1 MENIFD
7 SIFSNGEINGLTF
20 IVCILLALLIGTI
33 FSFMCYYKNDSSQS
47 FLITTAMIPA
57 TVAIVIALVNGNI
70 GAGIATAGAFGLVR
84 FRSAPGKAKE
94 ICIIFISMAVGLAF
108 GMGYILYG
116 SLFALISGGLLMLFN
131 KINIWKKKTDEN
143 QKIFKIT
150 ILEDID
156 YNKAFKDV
164 FNKYTLSHKL
174 IKVKMINM
182 GSMFRLTYQVILK
195 NINLEKEFIDEIR
208 VINGNLEI
216 ISESYEFLNEEL

>member
-7 SIFSNGEINGLTF
+7 SIFSNGEMNGFTF
-20 IVCILLALLIGTI
+20 IVCILLALIIGII

-57 TVAIVIALVNGNI
+57 TVTIVIALVNGNI

-131 KINIWKKKTDEN
+131 KINIWEKKTDEN

-156 YNKAFKDV
+156 YNKVFIDI
-164 FNKYTLSHKL
+164 FNKYTVSHKL

-182 GSMFRLTYQVILK
+182 GSMFRLTYQVVLK

-216 ISESYEFLNEEL
+216 ISESCEFLNEEL